1 MGAFKTK
8 GFINHVYV
16 TTIFWKFLVL
26 LGFSLGEG
34 VKYHAVTG
42 KIINSEHAHRKIT
55 FSLNVKPCSYFVRMR
70 LWYEFEYHNS
80 VTNNCRQLTCDQP
93 LRNFRCEN
101 TKRQSS
107 YLIRMKMNRAP
118 RRTRHANTKGEI
130 SSISFKRCYILKK
143 KIIQRAI
150 KQSKIQATQQ
160 ADLVHLEKIIWHFIF
175 VTSFWEL

>member
-101 TKRQSS
+101 TKHPCDV
-107 YLIRMKMNRAP
+107 KV
-118 RRTRHANTKGEI
+118 H
-130 SSISFKRCYILKK
+130 ISFAWRWTGLHEGQDMRTQRGKFHPYLSNDVIFSKK
-143 KIIQRAI
+143 K
-150 KQSKIQATQQ
+150 
-160 ADLVHLEKIIWHFIF
+160 
-175 VTSFWEL
+175 SFNVQ